1 MRTQSLFLGLAL
13 VLALS
18 CKKESSSSL
27 SAYQGEETYSVIL
40 GETVVGHLKAT
51 TQGDTIDIDYDY
63 KNNGRGPTM
72 VERIVLNPAGF
83 PVQWDISGN
92 TTFGNAIEEH
102 FSLEGQNASWSDVTG
117 TGSATVE
124 SPQLYVNQFGSPYS
138 SVLAA
143 RILLETPQKSQ
154 GALPMGTLTLTEME
168 SLSVPMPT
176 GEGELALTT
185 YALSGAGLNPT
196 YFILDGHRRFFAS
209 IAPSFVIIREGYE
222 AVEKDMRQLAENY
235 STKRYEDLQNRYAHK
250 YGKKVRIQN
259 VRVFDSKNMKLTDP
273 VSVVVEGE
281 RISALEAA
289 DATGENEV
297 LVDGKG
303 GTLIPGLYEMHA
315 HTGDNA
321 ALLNVLAGVTSFR
334 DMGNDNEVLDGL
346 VEKIETGVL
355 AGPRITRLG
364 FIEGRSQYNA
374 NNGILVESEQQALAA
389 VDTYDSLGYYG
400 VKLYNSMN
408 GDWAPA
414 IVEHAHKKGMF
425 VSGHVPAFSNANAM
439 LRAGYDEMTHINQ
452 TMLGWVLEP
461 GEDTRTLLRLTAMKR
476 FPELD
481 LGSPKVQETLDLFVA
496 NKTAIDPTLAIHE
509 KLMLSRN
516 GEVSPGAVDYID
528 HMPPNEQ
535 RNLKVA
541 MSRISDSAEDKAYRG
556 AYQKIVETIKM
567 MRDRGILIVAGTDL
581 GGAFN
586 LHRELELYQQLGYG
600 PAEILK
606 LATYDMAVY
615 LGQED
620 LGSIEAGKLA
630 DFFLVPGNPLEDF
643 KAIKTIS
650 LVSRGGTFYYPTEVY
665 PEFGIEPFT
674 EKPMV
679 KQ

>member
-13 VLALS
+13 VLARS
-18 CKKESSSSL
+18 CKNESSSSL
-27 SAYQGEETYSVIL
+27 PDYQGEETYSVIL

-250 YGKKVRIQN
+250 YGKTVRLQN
-259 VRVFDSKNMKLTDP
+259 VRVFDSNNMKLTDP

-315 HTGDNA
+315 HTGDN
-321 ALLNVLAGVTSFR
+321 
-334 DMGNDNEVLDGL
+334 
-346 VEKIETGVL
+346 
-355 AGPRITRLG
+355 
-364 FIEGRSQYNA
+364 
-374 NNGILVESEQQALAA
+374 
-389 VDTYDSLGYYG
+389 
-400 VKLYNSMN
+400 
-408 GDWAPA
+408 
-414 IVEHAHKKGMF
+414 
-425 VSGHVPAFSNANAM
+425 
-439 LRAGYDEMTHINQ
+439 
-452 TMLGWVLEP
+452 
-461 GEDTRTLLRLTAMKR
+461 
-476 FPELD
+476 
-481 LGSPKVQETLDLFVA
+481 
-496 NKTAIDPTLAIHE
+496 
-509 KLMLSRN
+509 
-516 GEVSPGAVDYID
+516 
-528 HMPPNEQ
+528 
-535 RNLKVA
+535 
-541 MSRISDSAEDKAYRG
+541 
-556 AYQKIVETIKM
+556 
-567 MRDRGILIVAGTDL
+567 
-581 GGAFN
+581 
-586 LHRELELYQQLGYG
+586 
-600 PAEILK
+600 
-606 LATYDMAVY
+606 
-615 LGQED
+615 
-620 LGSIEAGKLA
+620 
-630 DFFLVPGNPLEDF
+630 
-643 KAIKTIS
+643 
-650 LVSRGGTFYYPTEVY
+650 
-665 PEFGIEPFT
+665 
-674 EKPMV
+674 
-679 KQ
+679 